1 MGRFS
6 KTRKLLSR
14 ASKLFTL
21 KKKPVPPPALP
32 PVVESER
39 RKEIKTLIESWKKLA
54 NAELK
59 NLDNYIEVSKP
70 TKIDFVSEYIKGH
83 QNSNTIT
90 QKINST
96 APNSKARA
104 RLVTRKKEEDALK
117 NTYSDMRDELER
129 SVDELREHT
138 TEQIN
143 LANQEIIRLET
154 QLKDPRIGGTRKRRK
169 YKKRH

>member
-6 KTRKLLSR
+6 GTKKVFSR
-14 ASKLFTL
+14 VSKLFTL
-21 KKKPVPPPALP
+21 KKKPV
-32 PVVESER
+32 VESEK

-54 NAELK
+54 DTELK

-70 TKIDFVSEYIKGH
+70 KKIDFVSEYIKGH

-96 APNSKARA
+96 APNSQARA

-117 NTYSDMRDELER
+117 NTYSDMRDELES
-129 SVDELREHT
+129 SVVELREHT

-143 LANQEIIRLET
+143 LANQEIIRLENM
-154 QLKDPRIGGTRKRRK
+154 LKDSRIGGTRKQRK